1 MKFATYIQDKESN
14 SRFGFK
20 KDNYIIDISSAAQW
34 ANKTKNNSRF
44 LEIPASLKEALGSW
58 DINFSKLQ
66 QLDAF
71 LEENNFDPKSN
82 NGKLISVLESEV
94 QLLSPIPNPQ
104 SFRDFYAFE
113 QHVRSARKLRGL
125 DMHPDWFK
133 IAIFYFSNPS
143 KLNLIIEG
151 NFLDGASKYY
161 YIILILWNKF
171 FGYFPES
178 IRMFSNFFG
187 ILSMLIFL
195 RLSREFKLNNEYLIL
210 SLSLFVTNFF
220 VIYYSEE
227 ARWYSLSLFL
237 STLNIYFYIKK
248 EVSSETPW

>member
-82 NGKLISVLESEV
+82 N
-94 QLLSPIPNPQ
+94 
-104 SFRDFYAFE
+104 F
-113 QHVRSARKLRGL
+113 H
-125 DMHPDWFK
+125 
-133 IAIFYFSNPS
+133 SNPS
-143 KLNLIIEG
+143 NL
-151 NFLDGASKYY
+151 
-161 YIILILWNKF
+161 F
-171 FGYFPES
+171 FC
-178 IRMFSNFFG
+178 
-187 ILSMLIFL
+187 
-195 RLSREFKLNNEYLIL
+195 
-210 SLSLFVTNFF
+210 
-220 VIYYSEE
+220 
-227 ARWYSLSLFL
+227 
-237 STLNIYFYIKK
+237 
-248 EVSSETPW
+248 ETSWLHHRFDRHSDPM